1 MPRISEIEQPG
12 LAPRI
17 AYRIGERM
25 FGVVP
30 TREKVMARREEID
43 VGVTTRETHRASL
56 PD

>member
-1 MPRISEIEQPG
+1 MPRISEIERPG

-17 AYRIGERM
+17 AYCIGERM

-30 TREKVMARREEID
+30 TPERVMAGRGEID